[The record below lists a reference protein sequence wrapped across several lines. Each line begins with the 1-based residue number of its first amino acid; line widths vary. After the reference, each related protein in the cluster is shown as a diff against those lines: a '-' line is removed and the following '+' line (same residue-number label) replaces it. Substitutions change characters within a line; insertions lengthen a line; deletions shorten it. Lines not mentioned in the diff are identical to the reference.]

1 MAKAG
6 SVVQFILKQIF
17 RSSDVNALSA
27 ELGAHPL
34 IGHDET
40 TGVRRDFDI
49 GDPLSGTTGHIVNH
63 IYQRFGYKIKTLDAA
78 GVVVHTADVT
88 AIPTI
93 DIPVGGIIWW
103 YKGLTGVPALPSGW
117 VECNGQVLSDAE
129 SLLNGQTMPNINTAG
144 RFIRG
149 SATAGTTQSSQN
161 LQHAHTNSVST
172 GLGSLNTNIGVSF
185 SMSGFGGNSW
195 GQSQSGSPTY
205 QTGLYGASPGYLN
218 VSGALTIGVSQGMIG
233 APSVVVTVNNS
244 GSSEARPINIS
255 MVAII
260 RVK

>member
-17 RSSDVNALSA
+17 RSSDVNALTA

-34 IGHDET
+34 IGHDES

-78 GVVVHTADVT
+78 GVVVHTADMT
-88 AIPTI
+88 AISTI
-93 DIPVGGIIWW
+93 DIPIGGIMWW
-103 YKGLTGVPALPSGW
+103 YKNLTGVPALPSGW
-117 VECNGQVLSDAE
+117 VECNGQVLSDPD
-129 SLLNGQTMPNINTAG
+129 SLLNGRTMPNINGAG
-144 RFIRG
+144 YFLRG
-149 SATAGTTQSSQN
+149 SATAGTIQASQN
-161 LQHAHTNSVST
+161 LQHTHIQNSHNHTQNAHNHAFYTPLYSGGVWSIVLNGPAGWNGYDGGVIQTATPTN
-172 GLGSLNTNIGVSF
+172 
-185 SMSGFGGNSW
+185 
-195 GQSQSGSPTY
+195 
-205 QTGLYGASPGYLN
+205 N
-218 VSGALTIGVSQGMIG
+218 VTTA
-233 APSVVVTVNNS
+233 VNQNS
-244 GSSEARPINIS
+244 GGSEARPINIS